1 CWRAAAACSGFA
13 GTRGPRAENSG
24 AGMVRDDRKKKGR
37 SAMRS
42 RFCTAKGRGWVSR
55 KGKACRWHGSA
66 GLAIA
71 LAVFGGSAGPGF
83 SESWW
88 EKMMRKG
95 APAEQLA
102 PAAPAGAPKNEAP
115 AAPNHAQPVAAGPG
129 VPVRLTKGQ

>member
-1 CWRAAAACSGFA
+1 
-13 GTRGPRAENSG
+13 
-24 AGMVRDDRKKKGR
+24 
-37 SAMRS
+37 MRS
-42 RFCTAKGRGWVSR
+42 RFCTAKGKGWVSR

-95 APAEQLA
+95 APAEQPA
-102 PAAPAGAPKNEAP
+102 PATPAGAPKNEAP
-115 AAPNHAQPVAAGPG
+115 AAPNDAQPTM
-129 VPVRLTKGQ
+129 RFI